1 MKINFLFANT
11 AERLLAMLKTSQK
24 ATVFIHWIN
33 LTSKTPRTT
42 SNIESKN
49 ICVIVLC
56 LRSAPFIFSSYNFL
70 TTAKKWVNNHWMV
83 LDTSNKTHNQ
93 YGNFDQ
99 QSYLISIHKPRR
111 PIKQGLYMLNEFLFL
126 QAAKMDKNFKFMY
139 P

>member
-1 MKINFLFANT
+1 
-11 AERLLAMLKTSQK
+11 
-24 ATVFIHWIN
+24 
-33 LTSKTPRTT
+33 
-42 SNIESKN
+42 
-49 ICVIVLC
+49 
-56 LRSAPFIFSSYNFL
+56 
-70 TTAKKWVNNHWMV
+70 MV